1 MTAPALDPAPRLALE
16 QLVAAH
22 GTELARQPE
31 RVGGL
36 LRDLAGD
43 HRHEI
48 SLLVAVAEEGV
59 AAELC
64 EPADD
69 GFSVARLSGM
79 IRRLQDH
86 RGLSQADALWA
97 LGAWADAV
105 AGNAVEEAPATAPP
119 PEIPA
124 APQAVPPAP
133 PEMPA
138 ATAEVPPAPTAPP
151 PAAAPARPQ
160 MWPPPWDIA
169 PEKRRFPTVGVALA
183 VIAVVVLVA
192 GAFLLTRGDGV
203 AGGAEGAAGS
213 ETVEGGGAAAT
224 TPPPVAVTGRGA
236 TSSVSASTVTL
247 TWQPPDA
254 AQPDGYVVSRDGTQ
268 IGTTTDLS
276 IIDEDA
282 TWGTAP
288 TYEIR
293 ATYGAALSA
302 PASVSVHVPDPA
314 PNDAQLDGNMRTVAT
329 LSGGDDP
336 SPGELGYQQSST
348 WSFTPSCA
356 DPSCPVQLRDQ
367 HFGWHTTLKQ
377 HGHTFEGSVTGRF
390 QSVCGRSTPTL
401 SHLQITIEPSGAGA
415 VEGVWA
421 VTSFTGTVHET
432 FVDCS
437 GSFDYTIAGA

>member
-1 MTAPALDPAPRLALE
+1 MTTPSLDPAPRLALE
-16 QLVAAH
+16 ELVAAH

-36 LRDLAGD
+36 LRELAGD

-48 SLLVAVAEEGV
+48 SLLVAAAEEGV

-64 EPADD
+64 EPAED
-69 GFSVARLSGM
+69 GFSVDRLSGM

-105 AGNAVEEAPATAPP
+105 AGHAPQDAPATAPP
-119 PEIPA
+119 PEVPA
-124 APQAVPPAP
+124 APRAV
-133 PEMPA
+133 
-138 ATAEVPPAPTAPP
+138 ATAPTAPAAVQ
-151 PAAAPARPQ
+151 PAARPQ
-160 MWPPPWDIA
+160 MWPPPWDLA
-169 PEKRRFPTVGVALA
+169 PEKRRFPPVAIAVA
-183 VIAVVVLVA
+183 VIAVVALVA
-192 GAFLLTRGDGV
+192 GGFLLLTRGSDV
-203 AGGAEGAAGS
+203 AGGTEGAGS
-213 ETVEGGGAAAT
+213 ETADGGGDAAA
-224 TPPPVAVTGRGA
+224 TPPPVAVNRRGA
-236 TSSVSASTVTL
+236 TSSASASTVTL
-247 TWQPPDA
+247 SWQPPDA
-254 AQPDGYVVSRDGTQ
+254 AQPDGYVVSRDGTE
-268 IGTTTDLS
+268 ITTTADLS
-276 IIDEDA
+276 ITDEDVQ
-282 TWGTAP
+282 WGSAP

-293 ATYGAALSA
+293 ATYGTTVSA
-302 PASVSVHVPDPA
+302 PVSVSVQVPDPQ

-329 LSGGDDP
+329 LSGGDNP
-336 SPGELGYQQSST
+336 TEGELGYQQSSM

-356 DPSCPVQLRDQ
+356 DPSCPVQLRDT

-377 HGHTFEGSVTGRF
+377 HGHAFEGSVTGRF

-401 SHLQITIEPSGAGA
+401 SNLQITIEPTGAGA
-415 VEGVWA
+415 VDGVWA